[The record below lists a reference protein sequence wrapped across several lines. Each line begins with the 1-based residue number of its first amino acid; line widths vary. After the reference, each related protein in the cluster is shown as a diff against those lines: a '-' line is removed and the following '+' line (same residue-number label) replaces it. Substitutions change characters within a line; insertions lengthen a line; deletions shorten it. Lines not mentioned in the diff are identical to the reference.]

1 MSALGGA
8 DRRAVIFT
16 DDPGWHGRV
25 LTKALAARGV
35 HASYASLKD
44 CALDLAGAR
53 PRIVIPGFEHAP
65 PAGAFVRGV
74 PGGTLAEV
82 ILRLNVLE
90 FAGVMSR
97 TLT

>member
-53 PRIVIPGFEHAP
+53 TRNWERRSLP
-65 PAGAFVRGV
+65 PDPNIAL
-74 PGGTLAEV
+74 PLYHHWLLDLASKHK
-82 ILRLNVLE
+82 
-90 FAGVMSR
+90 FDKQ
-97 TLT
+97 